1 MAFQA
6 LNHTNVPIPKE
17 VLEAFA
23 DQPKLGEQITAF
35 ICTESNI
42 RILRNEDIQLTTIVI
57 NSSESL
63 QYPGVSEY

>member
-42 RILRNEDIQLTTIVI
+42 PILRNADILTTSVI

-63 QYPGVSEY
+63 QHPGVSEY